1 MIKFNLKRVKFS
13 NNDLN
18 RKIKIPDKL
27 TPKLAE
33 LIGIIIGDGN
43 IYTKDRFELTIIG
56 DIIED
61 KEYHE
66 ENVTNLFK
74 DLFSI
79 NTKSEEKYFKNG
91 SCRRV
96 RIKSKAVISFLINVI
111 GLKSGRKQKIN
122 IPKSIKYSKD
132 KRIIYSFLRG
142 LADTDFSIKF
152 KTRYNKKNYYPI
164 IIGNLCD
171 KTLVLQ
177 LKDILERMGFHSHIE
192 NRTKYDKSVK
202 KTYYSYA
209 LNIVGKEN
217 LMKWMDKIGFNNK
230 RHLIRYSVWKTI
242 GLCPPFTNIK
252 KGEEIIKEHRGRIE
266 LPKRSSAGFRSTI
279 VPPVLRDM

>member
-1 MIKFNLKRVKFS
+1 MVNFDLNKVKFS
-13 NNDLN
+13 NNDLK
-18 RKIKIPDKL
+18 RGITIPNKL
-27 TPKLAE
+27 TQKLAE

-43 IYTKDRFELTIIG
+43 IYTKDRFELTITG
-56 DIIED
+56 DITED

-66 ENVTNLFK
+66 EHITKLFK
-74 DLFSI
+74 DLFKI
-79 NTKSEEKYFKNG
+79 NVKTEEKYLKNG
-91 SCRRV
+91 SCRRM
-96 RIKSKAVISFLINVI
+96 RIKSKAILFFLIKEI

-132 KRIIYSFLRG
+132 NEIIYSFLRG
-142 LADTDFSIKF
+142 IADTDFSIKF

-171 KTLVLQ
+171 KTLILQ
-177 LKDILERMGFHSHIE
+177 LKNILERMGFHSHIE
-192 NRTKYDKSVK
+192 DRTKYDKSTK
-202 KTYYSYA
+202 KVYHSYA
-209 LNIVGKEN
+209 INIVGKEN
-217 LMKWMDKIGFNNK
+217 LMKWMDKVGFNNK

-242 GLCPPFTNIK
+242 GFCPPFTNIK

-279 VPPVLRDM
+279 VPPVLKNM

>member
-1 MIKFNLKRVKFS
+1 MVNLNLNKVKFS

-18 RKIKIPDKL
+18 RKIKIPNKL
-27 TPKLAE
+27 TLELAE

-43 IYTKDRFELTIIG
+43 LYTKDRFELTIIG
-56 DIIED
+56 NITED

-66 ENVTNLFK
+66 KVTKLFK
-74 DLFSI
+74 KLFNIS
-79 NTKSEEKYFKNG
+79 TKSEEKYFKNG
-91 SCRRV
+91 TCRRI
-96 RIKSKAVISFLINVI
+96 RIKSKAIISFLIKII
-111 GLKSGRKQKIN
+111 GLKSGRKQEVD
-122 IPKSIKYSKD
+122 IPKLIKYSKD
-132 KRIIYSFLRG
+132 KKIIYSFLRG

-177 LKDILERMGFHSHIE
+177 LKDILEGIGFHSHIE
-192 NRTKYDKSVK
+192 NRTKYDKFVK

-209 LNIVGKEN
+209 LNIVGREN
-217 LMKWMDKIGFNNK
+217 LTKWMDKIGFNNK

-242 GLCPPFTNIK
+242 GFCPPFTNIK

-279 VPPVLRDM
+279 VPPVLKDM